1 METESSS
8 VRCKVCGGGKWNWK
22 RRTRS
27 NKQALIITKKD
38 ERSTEKEVVRVTG
51 RCRWKDE
58 KSTSLYFVFK
68 NCSGVSYLC
77 KLWSRARV
85 CRTFSLQTNW
95 WKNFV
100 SNLLATFL
108 LFLIFTFYRV
118 VFRLGESQLSD
129 DKEEAGNIL
138 LRGVSVSV
146 ENAAEHFRAARVARD
161 GSPQALRALRMNL
174 TP

>member
-1 METESSS
+1 M
-8 VRCKVCGGGKWNWK
+8 
-22 RRTRS
+22 
-27 NKQALIITKKD
+27 
-38 ERSTEKEVVRVTG
+38 
-51 RCRWKDE
+51 
-58 KSTSLYFVFK
+58 
-68 NCSGVSYLC
+68 
-77 KLWSRARV
+77 

-100 SNLLATFL
+100 YNLLATFL

-146 ENAAEHFRAARVARD
+146 ENAAEHLRAARVARD
-161 GSPQALRALRMNL
+161 GSLQAHFRALRVNL